1 LIGGFMKT
9 HEKYLNEYT
18 QNWGKIR
25 SCVND
30 IIKTHKKGKSVP
42 VPYYLIL
49 DICGEHGIYKDDL
62 PDIQGELEDAGYEID
77 YDRWKK

>member
-1 LIGGFMKT
+1 
-9 HEKYLNEYT
+9 
-18 QNWGKIR
+18 
-25 SCVND
+25 
-30 IIKTHKKGKSVP
+30 
-42 VPYYLIL
+42 L